1 MECQEHDG
9 KPETFAEDM
18 DMKRNNIV
26 LVGFMGTGKSTVSRL
41 LADKLDG
48 WTAVDTDLLIE
59 EREAMTIPDIFAK
72 YGEAH
77 FRRTESR
84 VIAEVTSRMRQV
96 IATGGGAVLDPGNR
110 ERMLAGGFVVALTA
124 AMETIIRRVRSDE
137 NRPLLHGNVEERVKN
152 LLEARKNAYDFADI
166 KIDTTDLTAD
176 EVAETILRARAK
188 LLSLPTDAG

>member
-1 MECQEHDG
+1 
-9 KPETFAEDM
+9 
-18 DMKRNNIV
+18 
-26 LVGFMGTGKSTVSRL
+26 VSRL